1 MRSMTWFVA
10 AAALLLLLAGNVTPT
25 LAETFYFAK
34 KGGLVGPPE
43 DSFYYVG
50 SVLVVSGGDT
60 ASAPDGYTRV
70 TLDELRAMGLPTP
83 DELSE
88 GAEGSGTAGPEG
100 EGGGPDW
107 LAAEFETLLENSCLT
122 EWGDTDDPMK
132 SIVSCS
138 KAHPFSSSIRISLRA
153 EVPGSLPAP
162 LRIYDVQGRLVR
174 TLIVNRESQA
184 VWDGRDHGGGLLPSG
199 TYVVC
204 CDFAGSQATGRV
216 ILQR

>member
-1 MRSMTWFVA
+1 
-10 AAALLLLLAGNVTPT
+10 
-25 LAETFYFAK
+25 
-34 KGGLVGPPE
+34 
-43 DSFYYVG
+43 
-50 SVLVVSGGDT
+50 
-60 ASAPDGYTRV
+60 
-70 TLDELRAMGLPTP
+70 MGLDSPN
-83 DELSE
+83 EASE
-88 GAEGSGTAGPEG
+88 AAVDSGTAGPEG

-138 KAHPFSSSIRISLRA
+138 KAHPFSSSMRISLRA

-174 TLIVNRESQA
+174 TLTLNRKSQA
-184 VWDGRDHGGGLLPSG
+184 VWDGKDRGGRLLPSG

-204 CDFAGSQATGRV
+204 CDFAGSQAMGRV
-216 ILQR
+216 TLQR

>member
-1 MRSMTWFVA
+1 MLSMKWFVA
-10 AAALLLLLAGNVTPT
+10 SAALLLLLAGNVTPT

-70 TLDELRAMGLPTP
+70 TLDELRAMGLDSPN
-83 DELSE
+83 EASE
-88 GAEGSGTAGPEG
+88 AAEDSGTAGPEG

-107 LAAEFETLLENSCLT
+107 LEADFQTLSDNNSLT
-122 EWGDTDDPMK
+122 LWADSDMMK
-132 SIVSCS
+132 TMIRSPKV
-138 KAHPFSSSIRISLRA
+138 HPFSGSIEISLRA
-153 EVPGSLPAP
+153 EVPGSMPAP

-174 TLIVNRESQA
+174 TLIVNRELQA
-184 VWDGRDHGGGLLPSG
+184 VWDGRDHGGRSLPSG

-204 CDFAGSQATGRV
+204 CDFAGGQAMGRV
-216 ILQR
+216 TLLR

>member
-1 MRSMTWFVA
+1 MRSMKWFVG

-88 GAEGSGTAGPEG
+88 GAEDSGTAGPEG

-107 LAAEFETLLENSCLT
+107 LEADFQTLSDNSSLT
-122 EWGDTDDPMK
+122 LWADSDMMQTMIRSP
-132 SIVSCS
+132 
-138 KAHPFSSSIRISLRA
+138 KAQPFSGSIRISLQA
-153 EVPGSLPAP
+153 EVPPVSMPAP

-174 TLIVNRESQA
+174 TLIVNRELQA
-184 VWDGRDHGGGLLPSG
+184 DWDGRDRGGRLLPSG

-204 CDFAGSQATGRV
+204 CDFAGSQVTGRV
-216 ILQR
+216 TLQR